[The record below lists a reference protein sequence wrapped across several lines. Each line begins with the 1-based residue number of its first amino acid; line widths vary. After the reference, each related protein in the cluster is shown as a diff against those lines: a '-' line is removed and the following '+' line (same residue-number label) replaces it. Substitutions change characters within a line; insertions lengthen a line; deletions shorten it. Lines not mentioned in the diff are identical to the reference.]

1 MRVDLLLDK
10 KIGKS
15 GLGHQASGPPDLRA
29 AGPPGRRGPWA
40 ARPQSHRGPA
50 FSKVQ
55 RSVVVAVVCMYIFS
69 QNKSR
74 PVIVVD
80 AFTRGLKEC

>member
-1 MRVDLLLDK
+1 M
-10 KIGKS
+10 S
-15 GLGHQASGPPDLRA
+15 PDLRA

-40 ARPQSHRGPA
+40 AGPLGHRGPA
-50 FSKVQ
+50 FSKVHC
-55 RSVVVAVVCMYIFS
+55 SVVIAVVCLYIFS
-69 QNKSR
+69 QNKSH